1 MDEIM
6 VVYWSQTGNTEAM
19 AQAVA
24 QGIEEAGKKA
34 KLAEV
39 SAVSAADL
47 KDVKA
52 FALGCPAMGAE
63 VLEEDEMEPFVA
75 EVEGFAAGKTVG
87 LFGSYGW
94 GDGQW
99 MRDWEERMKAAG
111 AEIVTG
117 AGVICNDA
125 PDDEAVASC
134 KNLGKELVALA

>member
-47 KDVKA
+47 KEWELK
-52 FALGCPAMGAE
+52 LS
-63 VLEEDEMEPFVA
+63 
-75 EVEGFAAGKTVG
+75 KK
-87 LFGSYGW
+87 
-94 GDGQW
+94 
-99 MRDWEERMKAAG
+99 MRW
-111 AEIVTG
+111 
-117 AGVICNDA
+117 NH
-125 PDDEAVASC
+125 S
-134 KNLGKELVALA
+134 

>member
-99 MRDWEERMKAAG
+99 MRDWCKRCDEHGANLYDENGLIANETPDASAQEKCQELGRKLAAW
-111 AEIVTG
+111 
-117 AGVICNDA
+117 
-125 PDDEAVASC
+125 
-134 KNLGKELVALA
+134 

>member
-47 KDVKA
+47 KDAKA

-63 VLEEDEMEPFVA
+63 VIEEDEMEPFVA
-75 EVEGFAAGKTVG
+75 EVEGFASGKTIG

-99 MRDWEERMKAAG
+99 MRDWEARMAAAG
-111 AEIVTG
+111 AKIQGGT
-117 AGVICNDA
+117 GVICQEA
-125 PDDEAVASC
+125 PDEEALERC
-134 KNLGKELVALA
+134 RKLGRELSNI

>member
-99 MRDWEERMKAAG
+99 MRDWCKRCDEHGANLYDENGLIANETPDASAQEKCRELGRKLAAW
-111 AEIVTG
+111 
-117 AGVICNDA
+117 
-125 PDDEAVASC
+125 
-134 KNLGKELVALA
+134 

>member
-34 KLAEV
+34 VVTEV
-39 SAVSAADL
+39 SGASIDALKAAS
-47 KDVKA
+47 A

-63 VLEEDEMEPFVA
+63 VLEESEMEPFVM
-75 EVEGFAAGKTVG
+75 EVEGFAAGKKIG

-99 MRDWEERMKAAG
+99 MRDWTERMVNAG
-111 AEIVTG
+111 AVVPGGE
-117 AGVICNDA
+117 GVIAQEA
-125 PDDEAVASC
+125 PDDEALEAC
-134 KNLGKELVALA
+134 KALGKALAE

>member
-63 VLEEDEMEPFVA
+63 VLEEA

-111 AEIVTG
+111 AEVACG
-117 AGVICNDA
+117 EGVITQET
-125 PDDEAVASC
+125 PDDDALAKC
-134 KNLGKELVALA
+134 KELGKTLAAV

>member
-1 MDEIM
+1 MSDIC
-6 VVYWSQTGNTEAM
+6 VAYWSGTGNTEAM

-94 GDGQW
+94 GDG
-99 MRDWEERMKAAG
+99 DWEERMTAAG
-111 AEIVTG
+111 ATVLNGEG
-117 AGVICNDA
+117 LICQET
-125 PDDEAVASC
+125 PDDDALAKC
-134 KNLGKELVALA
+134 KELGKTLAAV

>member
-1 MDEIM
+1 MHEIM

-47 KDVKA
+47 KDAKA

-63 VLEEDEMEPFVA
+63 VIEEDEMEPFVA
-75 EVEGFAAGKTVG
+75 EEEGFASGKTIG

-99 MRDWEERMKAAG
+99 MRDWEDRMKAAG
-111 AEIVTG
+111 AEVACGEGIITQET
-117 AGVICNDA
+117 
-125 PDDEAVASC
+125 PDDDALVKC
-134 KNLGKELVALA
+134 KELGKTLAAV